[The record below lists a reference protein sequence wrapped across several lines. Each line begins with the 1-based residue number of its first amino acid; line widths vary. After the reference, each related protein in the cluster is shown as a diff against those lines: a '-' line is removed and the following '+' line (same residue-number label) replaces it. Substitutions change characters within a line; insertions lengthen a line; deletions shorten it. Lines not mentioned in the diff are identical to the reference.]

1 MSIKKSIYLSAVI
14 LSVTAIVA
22 SGAKPR
28 SVASNAMEYQRVFTT
43 VVQNHVDT
51 LDPTHLTE
59 TALEA
64 MLYELDP
71 YTSYF
76 SPSEENPMDRLKD
89 NSYYGIGTTLQLR
102 GDSIEVAFPM
112 DGTPAREAGL
122 RPGDRF
128 MAIDG
133 VAVPRGAGIEYVSS
147 RLRAK
152 GDEPVKLTLYRPYA
166 GADTVYT
173 VSVRR
178 RIISTDPI
186 AYAGMVNPQQGVG
199 YIRVTDFE
207 EQTGRRFRQAL
218 DSLAAGGELKS
229 IVIDLRNNPGG
240 LLAASVEMLEN
251 FLPRGTR
258 VVTIKGRG
266 RGTTSVYRTSKTP
279 AYPELPVAVLI
290 NGSSASASE
299 VFAGAIQDLDRGV
312 VVGQRSYG
320 KGLVQN
326 VYNTPAG
333 GAVKVTTARYYTP
346 SGRLVQKLNYKDRDA
361 EGNPTYTPDSLCRTY
376 YTAGGR
382 SVKDGGGI
390 TPDVTVKVPEV
401 TFLQY
406 RIVNSR
412 ADFDYATRYFAA
424 HHEVPDTLVVT
435 DEMFADFCA
444 GLNKNDYVTDPYV
457 KQSLDN
463 LRQYAEHDRTLTPET
478 EQALEA
484 LKQALSPDLET
495 RLNAE
500 SKELRRF
507 IDQELARRYYTERE
521 AIARS
526 LDADD
531 DLQEAVSI
539 LVSPRRYHIILKPEN
554 LR

>member
-1 MSIKKSIYLSAVI
+1 M
-14 LSVTAIVA
+14 VA
-22 SGAKPR
+22 GATKPR

-76 SPSEENPMDRLKD
+76 SPSEENPLDRLKD

-102 GDSIEVAFPM
+102 GDSIEVAFPI

-133 VAVPRGAGIEYVSS
+133 VAVPPGAGIDYVSS
-147 RLRAK
+147 RLRNK
-152 GDEPVKLTLYRPYA
+152 GKEPVKLTLYCPYA
-166 GADTVYT
+166 GADSVYT
-173 VSVRR
+173 VSVQR
-178 RIISTDPI
+178 RIISTEPI
-186 AYAGMVNPQQGVG
+186 AYAGMVNPEQGVG

-218 DSLAAGGELKS
+218 DSLAADGALKS
-229 IVIDLRNNPGG
+229 LVIDLRNNPGG
-240 LLAASVEMLEN
+240 LLGASVEMLEN

-258 VVTIKGRG
+258 AVTIKGRG
-266 RGTTSVYRTSKTP
+266 HGTSSVYRTTKTP
-279 AYPELPVAVLI
+279 AYPELPLVVLI

-312 VVGQRSYG
+312 IVGQRSYG

-346 SGRLVQKLNYKDRDA
+346 AERLVQKLNYKERDA
-361 EGNPTYTPDSLCRTY
+361 DGNPTYTPDSLCRTY

-382 SVKDGGGI
+382 PVKDGGGI
-390 TPDVTVKVPEV
+390 TPDVIVKVPEA
-401 TFLQY
+401 TYLQY

-412 ADFDYATRYFAA
+412 ADFDYATRYYATHPA
-424 HHEVPDTLVVT
+424 VPDTLTVT
-435 DEMFADFCA
+435 DEMYAEFCA
-444 GLNKNDYVTDPYV
+444 GLNKNDYLTDPYV
-457 KQSLDN
+457 ARSLEN
-463 LRQYAEHDRTLTPET
+463 LRQYSEHDHTLTPET

-495 RLNAE
+495 RLKAE
-500 SKELRRF
+500 SKDIRRF
-507 IDQELARRYYTERE
+507 IDQELARRYFTEKE

-526 LDADD
+526 LATDD
-531 DLQEAVSI
+531 DLQEAISV
-539 LVSPRRYHIILKPEN
+539 LVSPRRYEIILKPEN
-554 LR
+554 LSNR